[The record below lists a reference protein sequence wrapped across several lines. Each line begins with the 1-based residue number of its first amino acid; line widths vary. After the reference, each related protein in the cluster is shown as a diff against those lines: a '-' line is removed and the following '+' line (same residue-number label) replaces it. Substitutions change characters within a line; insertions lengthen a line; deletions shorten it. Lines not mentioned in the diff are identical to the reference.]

1 MMVAIDACGINPIMN
16 RSYLENFGY
25 LKKGQPEMANLLLG
39 DVAQSYEDDFR
50 IAIKT
55 LQEFGGIPVTGE
67 IDEATRELIKKK
79 RCGRPDREEGDI
91 EGGRR
96 KKRFAVQ
103 GEKWKYTNLTWRQVH
118 RRSFEVKTTAEHAAN
133 LKSSQSPTPIAAP
146 AQFPVELMVLAG
158 TPTLRPNSPPP
169 PPPGAPR
176 RTAPHHPADPHG
188 LSN

>member
-1 MMVAIDACGINPIMN
+1 MAVIHTAPSLSARWKHDSNLIPINIGSNTIHNQHAVINKNKQYPTSEINFKGSTPIQLQIN
-16 RSYLENFGY
+16 SEFDRSYLENFGY

-91 EGGRR
+91 EDGRR

-103 GEKWKYTNLTWRQVH
+103 GEKWKYTNLTWR
-118 RRSFEVKTTAEHAAN
+118 
-133 LKSSQSPTPIAAP
+133 
-146 AQFPVELMVLAG
+146 
-158 TPTLRPNSPPP
+158 
-169 PPPGAPR
+169 
-176 RTAPHHPADPHG
+176 
-188 LSN
+188 